1 MNAVN
6 EKPEKHLTQLLLS
19 MFSADELRRLLRYA
33 FPDELVLNLPGA
45 NASPLALADAA
56 SEALLHRQDLDT
68 LWPRLLE
75 ERPRRRAEIESV
87 RDLIMQSLTTKPD
100 PIDRTGL
107 NPIVAR
113 SGPIRILFV
122 LSCPTGRYQID
133 TAEEIRQI
141 RAELQ
146 SAQHRDR
153 FTHELIT
160 AATYTD
166 LRKALRQHKPHILHI
181 ACHGTEEA
189 ELVLSDGHGDEEH
202 IDAGTFVEL
211 LEVLKEDL
219 RLVVLNACHSAAIT
233 QKLFPA
239 IDLVLGMRGA
249 VTDRSAIAFSAV
261 FYESLAAGD
270 TVEAAFRLGVNEL
283 RRRKAQTN
291 TPELLPPEGP
301 QRLQRFIQS

>member
-6 EKPEKHLTQLLLS
+6 ERPDKHLTQLLLS
-19 MFSADELRRLLRYA
+19 MFSADELRRLLRYS
-33 FPDELVLNLPGA
+33 FPEELVMGLPGA

-56 SEALLHRQDLDT
+56 TEALLRRQDLEA

-75 ERPRRRAEIESV
+75 ERPRRRAEIEVV
-87 RDLIMQSLTTKPD
+87 RDRVNQWLIRELDRSGGGPKSD
-100 PIDRTGL
+100 P
-107 NPIVAR
+107 VK

-122 LSCPTGRYQID
+122 LSCPPGRYQID

-153 FTHELIT
+153 FTHELII

-181 ACHGTEEA
+181 ACHGTEDA
-189 ELVLSDGHGDEEH
+189 ELVLSDGHGDEER
-202 IDAGTFVEL
+202 IDAATFVEL
-211 LEVLKEDL
+211 LEVLKDDL

-233 QKLFPA
+233 AKLVPA

-249 VTDRSAIAFSAV
+249 VTDRSAIDFATV

-270 TVEAAFRLGVNEL
+270 TVEAGFRLGVNEL
-283 RRRKAQTN
+283 RRRKAQVN
-291 TPELLPPEGP
+291 TPELLPLAGP
-301 QRLQRFIQS
+301 QRLQRFVQP